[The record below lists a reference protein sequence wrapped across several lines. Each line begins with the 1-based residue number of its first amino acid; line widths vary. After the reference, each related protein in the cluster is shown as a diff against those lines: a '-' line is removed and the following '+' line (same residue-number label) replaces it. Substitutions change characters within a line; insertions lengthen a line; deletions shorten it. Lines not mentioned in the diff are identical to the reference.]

1 MNRKIRLYQG
11 NGSSSTIDL
20 ENLICFVKYDQNIL
34 DGKKGYFIETRTYN
48 GCGGQQVQFH
58 NEERRE
64 TAYKKLLDS
73 FKEYVPEDKDI
84 ITLEKGDGKI
94 FRLKVKDC
102 TVFNIN
108 KRIWLSVFI
117 DNRRIVFEFTT
128 VEQKLEQLDKLINK
142 IAHSTEKDNVRYY
155 ETDEWYTNIYS
166 ILVNKEEHLEIKT
179 DNFCYYLQCKKHLN
193 YLRGWIEPNDTHK
206 EDEYKLTINFSN
218 YPSKTLIFKQ
228 ENLRNKAEELLND
241 YIPLTYTP
249 KKEDESLDKC
259 VAPDNDAAQ
268 TKKTFTDT
276 EKVKKIIAAL
286 TELDVKYDY
295 TQNKDNSIE
304 ITVFIP
310 RIDID
315 MKGSY

>member
-11 NGSSSTIDL
+11 YGSSVYIDL
-20 ENLICFVKYDQNIL
+20 ENLICFTKYNL
-34 DGKKGYFIETRTYN
+34 DNVGKNGYFIETRTFN
-48 GCGGQQVQFH
+48 GCGGQQIQFY

-84 ITLEKGDGKI
+84 VTLEKGDGKI

-102 TVFNIN
+102 VIYNIRH
-108 KRIWLSVFI
+108 KPELVYFV
-117 DNRRIVFEFTT
+117 DNRGI
-128 VEQKLEQLDKLINK
+128 
-142 IAHSTEKDNVRYY
+142 
-155 ETDEWYTNIYS
+155 
-166 ILVNKEEHLEIKT
+166 
-179 DNFCYYLQCKKHLN
+179 
-193 YLRGWIEPNDTHK
+193 
-206 EDEYKLTINFSN
+206 
-218 YPSKTLIFKQ
+218 TLIFKDIEQ
-228 ENLRNKAEELLND
+228 KEDQFEEIICKVKDNDLDTLLYEVPATLKNTYTTNIDPYENVLLQLNDNLIQVYRKVDIRNYYELNYKIDGPRMLQLELVNGYVELAFDTEELRELALKNLND
-241 YIPLTYTP
+241 RIIPLRDNIC
-249 KKEDESLDKC
+249 KEQQEESLDKC
-259 VAPDNDAAQ
+259 VVPDNDDVQ

-304 ITVFIP
+304 ITIFIP

-315 MKGSY
+315 MKGLY